1 MELFYLGIVV
11 FLAGFT
17 QGLSGFGSVLV
28 MLPLVVLFWDVRTA
42 VPLVSLLAICNT
54 TILRIQLHAHVQFKR
69 IAPLLIAAVPG
80 MVVGAQMLKAV
91 QARYLEVLIGIL
103 LTSFSLYL
111 FISRPRRKELPG
123 VWKWVAGFLSG
134 ILGGSIGANGPPVI
148 IYTSLQPWGKNP
160 VKSTLVGYF
169 MLAGIGISSIH
180 AAFGL
185 ITIEV
190 LRLFAVGFLPAMVGV
205 MAGSFVYG
213 KMNSS
218 SYRKAVTFLLFM
230 MGMYMLARVGWEL
243 GGLGGAGKG
252 AP

>member
-1 MELFYLGIVV
+1 MELFYLGMVV

-28 MLPLVVLFWDVRTA
+28 SLPLVVVFWDVRTA

-54 TILRIQLHAHVQFKR
+54 TILRIQLRAHVQFKR

-80 MVVGAQMLKAV
+80 MVLGARLLKDV
-91 QARYLEVLIGIL
+91 QAGYLEVLIGIL

-111 FISRPRRKELPG
+111 LISRPRRRELGG

-148 IYTSLQPWGKNP
+148 IYTTLQPWEKDP

-169 MLAGIGISSIH
+169 MIAGIGISSIH

-185 ITIEV
+185 ITMDV
-190 LRLFAVGFLPAMVGV
+190 LRLFAVGFLPGITGL
-205 MAGSFVYG
+205 MAGSHVYG
-213 KMNSS
+213 RLNSS
-218 SYRKAVTFLLFM
+218 AYRKAVIFLLLV
-230 MGMYMLARVGWEL
+230 MGMYMLGRVGLEL
-243 GGLGGAGKG
+243 WGQAGAGQG
-252 AP
+252 VP